1 MGNYVWAITPDRI
14 EWKKINLSRAELDE
28 GVQKLRASVEKV
40 MLQSMAQA
48 FDLELAH
55 SLYSALLGPVEP
67 VLADKAHLIVVNSG
81 ALTSLPLHLLLT
93 DKPSGKPSVRDPYS
107 AYRSAPWLMRRH
119 AVTVLPSAANLKV
132 RAASFIAPQPF
143 FGFGDPIL
151 GPTQAPSGG
160 ARSRGGQPPSVSY
173 RRLFRQ
179 GHVDL
184 DRLNDEF
191 GKVPLPESADELR
204 EIAKVFGAPQTVVK
218 LGKDATER
226 AVKTTRLDG
235 YRIVHFAT
243 HALVAGETAR
253 YTDMAEPALV
263 FTPPKVPSEEDD
275 GLLTSSEIAATL
287 KLNADWVILSACNT
301 ADGDKPGAEALSGLA
316 RAFFYAGAK
325 SLLVSNWYLDTK
337 AAVQLTTRTVQT
349 MEQEKTMLPAE
360 ALRRAM
366 LEFVDSPKNIDDPYP
381 GVWAPFIVVGLT
393 QRTGN

>member
-1 MGNYVWAITPDRI
+1 M
-14 EWKKINLSRAELDE
+14 
-28 GVQKLRASVEKV
+28 
-40 MLQSMAQA
+40 
-48 FDLELAH
+48 
-55 SLYSALLGPVEP
+55 
-67 VLADKAHLIVVNSG
+67 
-81 ALTSLPLHLLLT
+81 
-93 DKPSGKPSVRDPYS
+93 
-107 AYRSAPWLMRRH
+107 
-119 AVTVLPSAANLKV
+119 
-132 RAASFIAPQPF
+132 
-143 FGFGDPIL
+143 
-151 GPTQAPSGG
+151 
-160 ARSRGGQPPSVSY
+160 RSRGGQPPSVSY
-173 RRLFRQ
+173 HRLFRE

-184 DRLNDEF
+184 AKLNDEF

-204 EIAKVFGAPQTVVK
+204 EIAKVFGAPATVVK
-218 LGKDATER
+218 LGKDATEH
-226 AVKTTRLDG
+226 AVKATKLDG

-243 HALVAGETAR
+243 HALVAGETAK

-263 FTPPKVPSEEDD
+263 FTPPQVPSEDDD

-337 AAVQLTTRTVQT
+337 AAVQLTTRTVQA
-349 MEQEKTMLPAE
+349 MEQEKTMVPAE

-366 LEFVDSPKNIDDPYP
+366 LEFVDNPKNIDDPYP

>member
-1 MGNYVWAITPDRI
+1 
-14 EWKKINLSRAELDE
+14 
-28 GVQKLRASVEKV
+28 
-40 MLQSMAQA
+40 
-48 FDLELAH
+48 
-55 SLYSALLGPVEP
+55 
-67 VLADKAHLIVVNSG
+67 
-81 ALTSLPLHLLLT
+81 
-93 DKPSGKPSVRDPYS
+93 
-107 AYRSAPWLMRRH
+107 
-119 AVTVLPSAANLKV
+119 VTVLPSAANLKV